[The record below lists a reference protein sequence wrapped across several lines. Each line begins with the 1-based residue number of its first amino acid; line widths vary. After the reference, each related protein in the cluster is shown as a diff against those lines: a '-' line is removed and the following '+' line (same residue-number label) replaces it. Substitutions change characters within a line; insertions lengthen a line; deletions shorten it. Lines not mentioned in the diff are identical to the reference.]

1 MNIQIN
7 VPELF
12 TTKQVVVEN
21 LIALLPQIV
30 FGASIGFGFVAFPTD
45 LFFILYFGKSAFG
58 VFFPL
63 CAIII
68 GLILLFYAP
77 LALMMN
83 FFIKRIVK
91 KVGLSFN
98 NSNEYVYQLSLKPR
112 LYGGLRGTLEDADDV
127 GILQIDKDRVSFV
140 GDHINISIPF
150 STIES
155 VEKQNVG
162 WKGFWLIG
170 KRIRIN
176 FKDAN
181 EYSQVEFLERQSTT
195 LIEANRISKN
205 VFTLIA
211 EKVK

>member
-7 VPELF
+7 EPQLF

-30 FGASIGFGFVAFPTD
+30 FGASIGFGFVAFPAD

-63 CAIII
+63 CGIII

-77 LALMMN
+77 LVLMMN
-83 FFIKRIVK
+83 FIINRIVN

-98 NSNEYVYQLSLKPR
+98 NSNKYVCQLSLKPR
-112 LYGGLRGTLEDADDV
+112 LYVGLRGALEDADDV
-127 GILQIDKDRVSFV
+127 GELHIDKDRVSFV

-150 STIES
+150 SIIES
-155 VEKQNVG
+155 VEKRNVG

-176 FKDAN
+176 FKDVS

-195 LIEANRISKN
+195 LIEANKISKN
-205 VFTLIA
+205 MFTQIA